1 MGVKVQGGMYCPT
14 CERPV
19 AAQKGTN
26 RMRNIFAGGA
36 TILSGGAT
44 AGVGI
49 KKNDWHCPFCG
60 GAVRK
65 NK

>member
-1 MGVKVQGGMYCPT
+1 
-14 CERPV
+14 
-19 AAQKGTN
+19 
-26 RMRNIFAGGA
+26 MRNIFAGGA